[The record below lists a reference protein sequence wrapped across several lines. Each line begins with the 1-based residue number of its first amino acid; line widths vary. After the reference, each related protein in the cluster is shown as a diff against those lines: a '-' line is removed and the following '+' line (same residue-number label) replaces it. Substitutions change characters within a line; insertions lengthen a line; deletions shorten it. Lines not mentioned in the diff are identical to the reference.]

1 MPNKTNEE
9 RGIYTITQDI
19 LPLILEL
26 SQNKG
31 EIDIS
36 GLSRKD
42 RLKLSRLC
50 NRTGAIE
57 YKPVL
62 VRTKEFRVID
72 PEYKYPKIQIIS
84 PNP

>member
-9 RGIYTITQDI
+9 KGIYTITQDI

-36 GLSRKD
+36 CLSKEE

-50 NRTGAIE
+50 TRTGAME
-57 YKPVL
+57 YKPSIR
-62 VRTKEFRVID
+62 RTKEFRVID
-72 PEYKYPKIQIIS
+72 PEYKYPKIQIIT